1 VSPPNDRSHT
11 LDPGTRFVDRYLL
24 EEPLG
29 QTAEAT
35 TYWRA
40 HDELLDRAVG
50 LCLVAGDSSV
60 AQRVLSAA
68 RRAAAVTDPHF
79 LRVLDAN
86 DTDGVVYVVSE
97 WVTASSLADL
107 IAERPL
113 TAGHACDLA
122 TEVATALDA
131 AHRAGLA
138 HLCLTPEHVL
148 RTSHGQVKVAGLA
161 VDAAV
166 RGLTATDPGD
176 AAVRDTQ
183 GAAAILY
190 AALTGRWPGAEPSAV
205 AAAPY
210 EGDRLCSPRQVRAGV
225 PVDLDALVSAT
236 LDTTRHGGGHVGE
249 PARTPAELARRL
261 TSTAA
266 TSRIAVVE
274 PLSEPHGDDTPPP
287 HSSGPY
293 VAAYDDE
300 GAPRRRLVGRLA
312 YLIVGLVL
320 LVGLGLAG
328 YQLVTSDFVGLGG
341 GSPSPT
347 SSPSTSP
354 VAAAAKLPITGAS
367 TLDPA
372 PEGDGEENTDRAGLA
387 YDGDLA
393 TVWNTN
399 IYRQQ
404 FGPTGLKKGV
414 GLVLDLGSSRQVS
427 SVTVSLVG
435 EDNDLQIRL
444 ADNLGQSVTDYTKV
458 AASTGASGRT
468 ELTLAKPA
476 QGRYVLVWLTKLPA
490 VNGGFRGQ
498 LSEVVVHG
506 SK

>member
-1 VSPPNDRSHT
+1 VSPPNDGPHT
-11 LDPGTRFVDRYLL
+11 LDPGTRLVDRYLL

-29 QTAEAT
+29 QAAEGT

-50 LCLVAGDSSV
+50 LCLLHGDSPN

-68 RRAAAVTDPHF
+68 RRAAAVTDPRF

-107 IAERPL
+107 IADRPL

-122 TEVATALDA
+122 TEVANALDA
-131 AHRAGLA
+131 AHRQGLS

-148 RTSHGQVKVAGLA
+148 RTSHGQIKVAGLA

-166 RGLTATDPGD
+166 RGLTAADPAD
-176 AAVRDTQ
+176 AAVRDAQ

-210 EGDRLCSPRQVRAGV
+210 DGDRVCSPRQVRAGV

-236 LDTTRHGGGHVGE
+236 LGTARHGGGQVGE
-249 PARTPAELARRL
+249 PVRTPAELARRL

-266 TSRIAVVE
+266 TSRIPVVE
-274 PLSEPHGDDTPPP
+274 PRSEPHGDDTPPP
-287 HSSGPY
+287 QSSPY
-293 VAAYDDE
+293 LAPYDDE
-300 GAPRRRLVGRLA
+300 GAHRGRVVGPLS
-312 YLIVGLVL
+312 LLVGLVL

-328 YQLVTSDFVGLGG
+328 WQLFNSDFAGLKN
-341 GSPSPT
+341 SPSDPT
-347 SSPSTSP
+347 SSTSSTPSSGTS
-354 VAAAAKLPITGAS
+354 KLRIFDAS

-372 PEGDGEENTDRAGLA
+372 PPGDGEENTDRAA
-387 YDGDLA
+387 RAFDGDET

-399 IYRQQ
+399 IYQQQ
-404 FGPTGLKKGV
+404 FGPGGLKKGV
-414 GLVLDLGSSRQVS
+414 GLVLDLGSRKEVS
-427 SVTVSLVG
+427 SVAVTLVG
-435 EDNDLQIRL
+435 ADTDLQVRL
-444 ADNLGQSVTDYTKV
+444 ADDQGSALADYTKV
-458 AASTGASGRT
+458 AASTGASGRAV
-468 ELTLAKPA
+468 LTLDKAT
-476 QGRYVLVWLTKLPA
+476 QGRYLLIWLTKLPS
-490 VNGGFRGQ
+490 VNGGYRGQ
-498 LSEVVVHG
+498 ISEIVVRG
-506 SK
+506 T

>member
-1 VSPPNDRSHT
+1 VSPPNDGPHT
-11 LDPGTRFVDRYLL
+11 LDPGTRLVDRYLL

-29 QTAEAT
+29 SAAEGT

-50 LCLVAGDSSV
+50 LCLLQGDSAG

-68 RRAAAVTDPHF
+68 RRAAAVTDPRF

-122 TEVATALDA
+122 TEVANALDA
-131 AHRAGLA
+131 AHREGLS

-166 RGLTATDPGD
+166 RGLTAADPAD

-190 AALTGRWPGAEPSAV
+190 TALTGRWPGAEPSAV
-205 AAAPY
+205 TAAPY
-210 EGDRLCSPRQVRAGV
+210 DGDRVCSPRQVRAGV
-225 PVDLDALVSAT
+225 PVDLDALISAT
-236 LDTTRHGGGHVGE
+236 LGTARHGTGNVGE
-249 PARTPAELARRL
+249 PVRTPAELARRL

-266 TSRIAVVE
+266 TSRIPAVE
-274 PLSEPHGDDTPPP
+274 PRSEPHGDDTPPP
-287 HSSGPY
+287 HPGPY
-293 VAAYDDE
+293 LAPYDDE
-300 GAPRRRLVGRLA
+300 GAPRGRVVGPLS
-312 YLIVGLVL
+312 LLVGLVL

-328 YQLVTSDFVGLGG
+328 WQLFNSNFAGLKSDPPDPTTSA
-341 GSPSPT
+341 S
-347 SSPSTSP
+347 SSPSSE
-354 VAAAAKLPITGAS
+354 ASKLRITGAT

-372 PEGDGEENTDRAGLA
+372 PEGDGEENTERAA
-387 YDGDLA
+387 QAFDGNDT

-404 FGPTGLKKGV
+404 FGPGGLKKGV
-414 GLVLDLGSSRQVS
+414 GLVLDLGARKDVS
-427 SVTVSLVG
+427 SVTVTPVG
-435 EDNDLQIRL
+435 AGTDLQVRL
-444 ADNLGQSVTDYTKV
+444 SDGQGTALGDYTKV
-458 AASTGASGRT
+458 ATGTDVTGRT
-468 ELTLAKPA
+468 VLTFDKATE
-476 QGRYVLVWLTKLPA
+476 GRYVLLWLTKLPA
-490 VNGGFRGQ
+490 VEGGFRGQ
-498 LSEVVVHG
+498 LAEVTVRG
-506 SK
+506 T